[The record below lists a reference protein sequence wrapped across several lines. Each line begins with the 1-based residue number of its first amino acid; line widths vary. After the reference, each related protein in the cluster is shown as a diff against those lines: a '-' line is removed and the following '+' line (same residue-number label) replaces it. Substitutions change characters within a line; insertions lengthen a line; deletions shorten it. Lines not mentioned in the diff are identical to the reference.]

1 MRIAVLHDFFGTI
14 GGGEKLVLEM
24 AKGLG
29 ADVITTHVDRATL
42 KKIGDYKVE
51 SLGEPWQLPVLKQI
65 SASYLFSRAKL
76 NYDVYILSGNWAIF
90 AAKKNK
96 PSILY
101 CHTPV
106 RMFYQD
112 YEHFYRIAP
121 FWAKPFF
128 TIWVFLHKKW
138 LERYLPHIGKIIANS
153 DECKR
158 RVSKYYK
165 RECTVVYPPIKQYKY
180 RKNGDFWL
188 SVNRIYPHKRLE
200 LQIESFRRMPD
211 EKLVIVGGTTKGDHS
226 SAYMRRITKNPPA
239 NIIFLGEVTE
249 TELARLYGDCKA
261 FITTSQN
268 EDFGMTVLEAMSAGK
283 PVVATA
289 EGGHLETMI
298 SGKTGYLV
306 KADPREITEAVKKIS
321 KDPLKFR
328 SACEKR
334 AKKYS
339 VNAFIQKM
347 KHELGKSK

>member
-1 MRIAVLHDFFGTI
+1 VRIAVLHDFFGTI
-14 GGGEKLVLEM
+14 GGGEKLVLEI

-29 ADVITTHVDRATL
+29 ADVITTHIDRANL
-42 KKIGDYKVE
+42 KKIGNPAVK

-65 SASYLFSRAKL
+65 STSWIFSRAKL
-76 NYDVYILSGNWAIF
+76 DYDFYILSGNWAIF

-96 PSILY
+96 PNMLY

-112 YEHFYRIAP
+112 YAHFYSIAP
-121 FWAKPFF
+121 IWAKPFF
-128 TIWVFLHKKW
+128 TTWVLLHKKW
-138 LERYLPHIGKIIANS
+138 LERYLPHIGRIVANS
-153 DECKR
+153 EECKR
-158 RVSKYYK
+158 RVSKYYT
-165 RECTVVYPPIKQYKY
+165 RECAVVYPPIKRYAY

-200 LQIESFRRMPD
+200 LQIEAFRKMPD
-211 EKLVIVGGTTKGDHS
+211 SKLIIVGGTTKGDHS
-226 SAYMRRITKNPPA
+226 SRYMKRITKNPPA
-239 NIIFLGEVTE
+239 NVIFLGEVNE
-249 TELARLYGDCKA
+249 TELARLYGDCKG

-306 KADPREITEAVKKIS
+306 KADAGEIAKAVEKIS

-328 SACEKR
+328 NACERR
-334 AKKYS
+334 ARKYS
-339 VNAFIQKM
+339 VDAFIQKM
-347 KHELGKSK
+347 KHELGKAK